1 MYIVKLF
8 SLVATALTCCVLM
21 SYAKEKALMDYRESM
36 REAIEID
43 QRAMEGIT
51 EAEARRRAFRD
62 LMLRLQE
69 QQREQQEVFM
79 EKLRMERDFT

>member
-1 MYIVKLF
+1 MNLVKLF
-8 SLVATALTCCVLM
+8 ALASTIFTCGLIIRY
-21 SYAKEKALMDYRESM
+21 SREKALMDYRESM

-43 QRAMEGIT
+43 QRAMNEIT
-51 EAEARRRAFRD
+51 EAEGRRRAFRD

>member
-1 MYIVKLF
+1 MYLVKLF
-8 SLVATALTCCVLM
+8 ALSATIFTCGLVIRY
-21 SYAKEKALMDYRESM
+21 SREKALMDYRESM
-36 REAIEID
+36 REAVEID
-43 QRAMEGIT
+43 QRAMNEIT
-51 EAEARRRAFRD
+51 EAEGRRRALRD